1 MAANS
6 KGRVL
11 AGSFG
16 KRLVNQIWAAGSRD
30 PPPFPYSTASASRRG
45 VHVSTYDKNV
55 DDQVRPSNVPD
66 DVIAAQSDK
75 YWGPHPKTGVFG
87 PADQNSAPG
96 GDPTAPAGNGPSV
109 LDQKAWFRPLEDVD
123 KPPHT

>member
-1 MAANS
+1 M
-6 KGRVL
+6 
-11 AGSFG
+11 
-16 KRLVNQIWAAGSRD
+16 
-30 PPPFPYSTASASRRG
+30 
-45 VHVSTYDKNV
+45 STYDKNV
-55 DDQVRPSNVPD
+55 DDQVRPSIVPD

-87 PADQNSAPG
+87 PADQNSVAG

-123 KPPHT
+123 KPPHA